1 MKKFLFP
8 ALAMGLVLTSCQSDE
23 PFAPGMGE
31 EVQATFTISVP
42 DAMGTRAGE
51 VNSALGGF
59 SNGAGNLNYTVAL
72 LRAEDDVVMW
82 SSKTPASVNG
92 KSATFNPTVVQ
103 GYTYKIVAYATFDSA
118 IDAPTVGSVIPAD
131 SGLGAIA
138 TLEGINN
145 ESEDAYF
152 CNTTILGASSMEATL
167 KRPFGKL
174 RLVAEDYDKF
184 HALGLEVANVKVTYG
199 GAVVMNTQFDA
210 STKAFEGTATSKE
223 FEFANETA
231 YSEEADKNTNGVY
244 TVFVDYLPAS
254 ETGETMYPFTIEVT
268 YANGKG
274 TYTRT
279 FSQDIPVKRN
289 YLTTLRGNFFTT
301 EAALTLTVDEM
312 FENAINVNKWDG
324 TTVTPVVE
332 KNGTYAVSTAA
343 ELAWIAGVVNGTIT
357 RAEGDDFA
365 GKTIV
370 MMGDIDL
377 NNHQWT
383 PIGTEENPFKGTFE
397 AYGNTIKNLNIV
409 EEEAKE
415 GKAFI
420 GFFGYAKNA
429 TIKNVTFENVNLNI
443 ACLDIDHSQGHIGA
457 VAGSLEGTSTIENV
471 TVKGDIKVESTVTAN
486 GASRVAVV
494 AGGNSYGNVTMK
506 NVHVVANEGSYL
518 KANNNVG
525 ALAGQLQ
532 GKSVFVNCTS
542 NIDVTGTKFF
552 AGGLIGLAA
561 GDQLFK
567 NCHTTGNV
575 AITAGREGRNHDQY
589 RVGGIAGGWAD
600 GATKVCELVN
610 CSYTGEVSGKN
621 SDGSVANPLD
631 YWGYVGRGY
640 TLNGCQGS
648 TVIIDGVKFVQK
660 YNTAAQAGIY
670 DVINEAGHL
679 VVATVDELKE
689 MLADANVQNIY
700 LADGVTFEGTFSIT
714 SNKNIISNPLNKAT
728 LKGRVE
734 VRSCNPTFENV
745 EFDRNE
751 TDSNNA
757 MQIASNALQYKAVV
771 MIYGNQ
777 TNKVTFKKCDFYN
790 NNGTHK
796 SAITNTAVELIVDEC
811 YFEGRSSSIYSQCN
825 LSVTNSTF
833 NYTGGNNVI
842 ASINGCGETGGKF
855 IFKNNKIAGEKIF
868 ALSQFLSTV
877 GFSNGKYFFDVQN
890 NTGAGFDYYFL
901 NEGRVPNAE
910 FAIGSEKF

>member
-8 ALAMGLVLTSCQSDE
+8 ALALGLVMTSCQSDE

-42 DAMGTRAGE
+42 DAMGTRAAGHS
-51 VNSALGGF
+51 SAEGGYT
-59 SNGAGNLNYTVAL
+59 NGAGNLNYTVAL
-72 LRAEDDVVMW
+72 LNQDDKVMY
-82 SSKTPASVNG
+82 SETCQSDGKT
-92 KSATFNPTVVQ
+92 ATFHPTVVQ
-103 GYTYKIVAYATFDSA
+103 GYTYKVVAYATFGDAVAKSA
-118 IDAPTVGSVIPAD
+118 INEAFDGNDALAS
-131 SGLGAIA
+131 IA
-138 TLEGINN
+138 TLKGIND
-145 ESEDAYF
+145 ESEDAYYCF
-152 CNTTILGASSMEATL
+152 DTEVTGGATMNVTL
-167 KRPFGKL
+167 CRPFGKL
-174 RLVAEDYDKF
+174 RLVATDYDKLKE
-184 HALGLEVANVKVTYG
+184 LGQDVKSVKVTYG
-199 GAVVMNTQFDA
+199 DNVVMETHFNA
-210 STKAFEGTATSKE
+210 YAEAFGGRATSKE
-223 FEFANETA
+223 W
-231 YSEEADKNTNGVY
+231 SADKTVY
-244 TVFVDYLPAS
+244 QEAATKELTVFTDYLPAS
-254 ETGETMYPFTIEVT
+254 KTDETMYPFTIVT
-268 YANGKG
+268 TYKNGE
-274 TYTRT
+274 TYTRR
-279 FSQDIPVKRN
+279 FAQDIPVKRN
-289 YLTTLRGNFFTT
+289 YLTTLRGDFFTT
-301 EAALTLTVDEM
+301 EAALTLTVNEM
-312 FENAINVNKWDG
+312 FANAINVNQWDG

-409 EEEAKE
+409 ETEAKE

-420 GFFGYAKNA
+420 GFFGYAKDA

-443 ACLDIDHSQGHIGA
+443 TCLDIDHSQGHIGA

-532 GKSVFVNCTS
+532 GKSVFINCTS

-575 AITAGREGRNHDQY
+575 AITAGREGKAHDQY

-610 CSYTGEVSGKN
+610 CSYTGNVSGKN
-621 SDGSVANPLD
+621 SNGSVADPLD

-679 VVATVDELKE
+679 VVATVDELREK
-689 MLADANVQNIY
+689 LADANVQNIY
-700 LADGVTFEGTFSIT
+700 LADGVTFEGTFSINK
-714 SNKNIISNPLNKAT
+714 NKNIISNPLNKAT

-745 EFDRNE
+745 KFDRNE

-757 MQIASNALQYKAVV
+757 MQTASNALQYKAVV
-771 MIYGNQ
+771 MIYGDQ

-796 SAITNTAVELIVDEC
+796 SAITNVAVELIVDEC

-877 GFSNGKYFFDVQN
+877 GFGNGKYFFDVQN